1 MPVNIHGKEYQ
12 TVAERV
18 FQFRKENEGQLSIET
33 EVLSAAELV
42 QVKCSIRD
50 KQGFVIATG
59 HAEEV
64 RGSTNINKT
73 SALENCETSAA
84 GRALAFF
91 GLAGTEIASADE
103 VSDAIIQQAKQDVAD
118 YFIHHNN
125 TVSRCMNS
133 ILWIKESIAEG
144 SFSVAKEA
152 WNELS
157 EDEQKTL
164 WLAPSKGGI
173 FTTEERKIMKSDEW
187 GQA

>member
-103 VSDAIIQQAKQDVAD
+103 VSDAIIRQAKQEVAD
-118 YFIHHNN
+118 YFIRYNQCVERNFHSLAH
-125 TVSRCMNS
+125 
-133 ILWIKESIAEG
+133 IKHCIDQNDLS
-144 SFSVAKEA
+144 SAKEA
-152 WNELS
+152 YNELS
-157 EDEQKTL
+157 HEDQTILK
-164 WLAPSKGGI
+164 LAYTKGGI
-173 FTTEERKIMKSDEW
+173 FTTAENATMKSNDW
-187 GQA
+187 HNS